1 MSAATVRQIP
11 KSPSR
16 TMGELDR
23 LRIVITVA
31 VAGII
36 LLLTYA
42 ITLLGG
48 PYAGLAT
55 LIIPS
60 VLFLVTSFVY
70 GDAGRYIKVLPK
82 IRGVF
87 VNELLG
93 PGYVYLPLKTIFPFL
108 LSYEFRDGGEV
119 EFDFTTE
126 ERLRSNQQAISLG
139 NQFYLMPD
147 PHNPVKLN
155 EIGGF
160 AKACER
166 LRGQIGQRERDWILS
181 TTEGPQSLDE
191 ARGMKDEA
199 IHMILRMLLE
209 DDLRR
214 LAPGISE
221 EVILGFIKHRPPT
234 TAEQIMMTQ
243 TLEQKD
249 PAEREAILADGRELL
264 ELIQK
269 TRTGEISIA
278 LHNLGVIVTR
288 FGVDEIK
295 GVGATAAGQDEIAKA
310 NLEAE
315 KRKVVATGY
324 RDAAK
329 VIADSPGFKGDSMQ
343 TMLIAEGVVK
353 KEVKETEIGVSDPL
367 IETGK
372 ILLEP
377 IAAAIA
383 AKIAGK

>member
-1 MSAATVRQIP
+1 
-11 KSPSR
+11 
-16 TMGELDR
+16 
-23 LRIVITVA
+23 
-31 VAGII
+31 
-36 LLLTYA
+36 
-42 ITLLGG
+42 
-48 PYAGLAT
+48 
-55 LIIPS
+55 
-60 VLFLVTSFVY
+60 
-70 GDAGRYIKVLPK
+70 
-82 IRGVF
+82 
-87 VNELLG
+87 
-93 PGYVYLPLKTIFPFL
+93 
-108 LSYEFRDGGEV
+108 
-119 EFDFTTE
+119 
-126 ERLRSNQQAISLG
+126 
-139 NQFYLMPD
+139 MPD